1 MNVYQKLN
9 NARLALQSLKLS
21 KSGHNKFAGYTY
33 FELGDFLPTIQTIFN
48 DVGLCGTIQFG
59 ADLAT
64 LTVVNVDKPDEAIVF
79 SSPMSEAALKGCHAV
94 QNLGAVQ
101 TYIRRYLWVAAM
113 EIVEHDALDASAGA
127 DEKPV
132 AKRPAFNIEQHMK
145 AIAAATDME
154 SLKKAYM
161 AAVKAANNDK
171 DAIESLVFA
180 KDLRKGELENA
191 PV

>member
-132 AKRPAFNIEQHMK
+132 AKKPAFNIEQHMK
-145 AIAAATDME
+145 AIAAAADME